1 MDSFPLLPFVL
12 HTIVSPQMSVAIL
25 GVNSLPGWILRAH
38 GQAGG
43 WDQPCSVFACV
54 FSLLGWSE
62 VPRCG
67 DGEETKKG
75 VFERE
80 GWAVCGEGYPW
91 GRIAFSH
98 EASFMRAWPETW
110 SLAKEMFTLV
120 SHVELRNNRRLTSR
134 LERCH
139 HLQLLTHY
147 WNLLIFL
154 ADFLPSG
161 TSLMIESSLPSE
173 WKLLVT

>member
-1 MDSFPLLPFVL
+1 MVYENRITIFLAPSCILSPSSNYTVSSLSPKSNGQFSLLPFVL

-67 DGEETKKG
+67 DGEETEKG

-80 GWAVCGEGYPW
+80 G
-91 GRIAFSH
+91 
-98 EASFMRAWPETW
+98 
-110 SLAKEMFTLV
+110 
-120 SHVELRNNRRLTSR
+120 
-134 LERCH
+134 
-139 HLQLLTHY
+139 
-147 WNLLIFL
+147 
-154 ADFLPSG
+154 
-161 TSLMIESSLPSE
+161 
-173 WKLLVT
+173 